1 MPDCAVLFNLI
12 FALSPLHSV
21 LFFRSQSPGEKSM
34 CVKLIAENRRL
45 KSEAVKAGI
54 RMRSYRERVIES
66 EGYKIG
72 NKDVA

>member
-1 MPDCAVLFNLI
+1 
-12 FALSPLHSV
+12 
-21 LFFRSQSPGEKSM
+21 M